1 MSRYEEAIKA
11 AEQILMS
18 GDQEAIAKLEAAL
31 KKAEGSQN

>member
-18 GDQEAIAKLEAAL
+18 GDQEAIAKLKAAL
-31 KKAEGSQN
+31 EKAEGSQN

>member
-1 MSRYEEAIKA
+1 MSRYEEAIKV

-31 KKAEGSQN
+31 EKAEGSQN